1 MDKMKNSGMSET
13 MQTLTRKS
21 ACVMLSLLLLLSAV
35 LPVKAAAETASAKV
49 VRVGSFEDTF
59 NYVNEKGARKGYGY
73 ELLETLSGYTGWQF
87 EYVTCDWSDCFEKL
101 KNGEIDI
108 IGGISY
114 TEDRTQEMLFSD
126 EPMGVEKYY
135 LYADLSRADISASD
149 FKTLNGKKIGV
160 LMGTEP
166 EVMLAEW
173 EEKYGLK
180 TEHVNISNNEDVKQ
194 KLANHEIDC
203 FVSLEESFWAERGI
217 STITRVGESGIY
229 YAINKNR
236 PDIKEE
242 LDDAMRALDEAVP
255 FYTADLYKRYF
266 SMDYTPIL
274 TGEEKAW
281 LRKHGAIRM
290 GFLASD
296 SGVSTFDPATGEF
309 TGVITDYIQFAADC
323 LGNQELEFQ
332 LVGYDSKEA
341 ELDALKSGEID
352 MIFHC
357 DQNPNLAEE
366 YHFACTNTT
375 WTSNLMAVTNKQH
388 FNENNVNR
396 IAVPQNKL
404 SLKKYLAFYYP
415 QWEIVDCDTQEDAA
429 RLVKDG
435 QADCFVTGI
444 SSENKYS
451 KKYSFYSVPLVNPV
465 RSCFAVNS
473 GNRSLLSILNKT
485 IKAMPVNMLAGA
497 LAMYKSSARK
507 VTLSDFIK
515 DNFFKVMLISSIAV
529 AVVLLTILMLL
540 QKARKAEAAARKAAS
555 DTQEL
560 NAKLQVT
567 VEKAESANRAKST
580 FLSNM
585 SHDIRTPMN
594 AIIGFTTLALSN
606 IDDTDRVKDYL
617 GKTLASSNHLLSLI
631 NDVLDM
637 SRIESGK
644 IHLEEVEVNLSDVL
658 HDLKTIVSGQIYA
671 KQLELYMDA
680 MDVTDEDVYC
690 DKTRLNQ
697 ILLNLLSNA
706 IKFTPAG
713 GTVSVRVRQLAGKVR
728 GCGQYEFR
736 IKDNGI
742 GMSQEFAQKIFEPFE
757 RERTSTVSRIQGTGL
772 GMAITKNIVDMMG
785 GTIEVQTAQGKGT
798 EFTVCVPM
806 RAQTEQRPVEK
817 ITELEGL
824 KALVVD
830 DDFNTCDSVTKMLV
844 KVGMRAEW
852 TLSGKEAVLRA
863 RQSIEMSDVYHAYI
877 IDWRLPDMN
886 GIEVTR
892 QIRSL
897 HDDTPIII
905 LTAYDWS
912 DIEVEA
918 KAAGVTAFCSKP
930 MFMSDLRE
938 TLMSALGQK
947 SADAVQGLLPE
958 KNADF
963 KGKHILLVEDNELN
977 REIAQE
983 ILREYGFLVDSAENG
998 AVAVEKVSTA
1008 APGSYDLVLMDV
1020 QMPIMDGYTATRKIR
1035 ALDDPARAKLP
1046 ILAMTANAFDEDRR
1060 NALESGMN
1068 GFLSKPIV
1076 IDDLMQELRKIL

>member
-1 MDKMKNSGMSET
+1 

-281 LRKHGAIRM
+281 LRKHGAVRM

-560 NAKLQVT
+560 NAKLQVA

-671 KQLELYMDA
+671 KQLKLYMDA

-757 RERTSTVSRIQGTGL
+757 RERTSTVSGIQGTGL

-918 KAAGVTAFCSKP
+918 KAAGVTAFCAKP

-947 SADAVQGLLPE
+947 PADAVQRLLPE

-1076 IDDLMQELRKIL
+1076 IDDLVQELRKIL

>member
-560 NAKLQVT
+560 NAKLQVA

-713 GTVSVRVRQLAGKVR
+713 GTVSVRVRQLAGKVH

-742 GMSQEFAQKIFEPFE
+742 GMSPEFAQKIFEPFE
-757 RERTSTVSRIQGTGL
+757 RERTSTVSGIQGTGL

-863 RQSIEMSDVYHAYI
+863 RQALEMSDVYHAYI

-918 KAAGVTAFCSKP
+918 KAAGVTAFCAKP

-947 SADAVQGLLPE
+947 PADAVQRLLPE

-1076 IDDLMQELRKIL
+1076 IDDLVQELRKIL